1 MNITKQIMLLSAL
14 ITPLSFAASYSAKV
28 PLEVLNGGR
37 LPDNSIIIGSGNSN
51 GNNQNDDSNCL
62 FNPDNGDFIVVVKLG
77 KPDTPYTVGDTE
89 YYYDG
94 DLIGYNLAGY
104 SKHIPA
110 GVKRGKLMNS
120 MMQANYYQICGD
132 NLNTKP
138 VLNHPLWGG
147 LGGSNDNAA
156 ETACLDKRSTVDGI
170 ASSYGATVT
179 DLYYMSTSGNCMA
192 DVNNPS
198 DDWNSGIIQEFE
210 SVGVNIAL

>member
-1 MNITKQIMLLSAL
+1 MNITKQIMLLTAL
-14 ITPLSFAASYSAKV
+14 ITPLSFAATYTAKV

-37 LPDNSIIIGSGNSN
+37 LPDNSIIIGN
-51 GNNQNDDSNCL
+51 GNESNPDNDSNCL

-77 KPDTPYTVGDTE
+77 KPETPYTVGDTE
-89 YYYDG
+89 YYYNG

-104 SKHIPA
+104 PQQIPS

-120 MMQANYYQICGD
+120 IMQANYYQICGD

-147 LGGSNDNAA
+147 NDNAA
-156 ETACLDKRSTVDGI
+156 ETSCLDKRSTVDGI

-179 DLYYMSTSGNCMA
+179 NLYYMSSNGNCMA
-192 DVNNPS
+192 DVHNPS